1 VGLRVHFAKAPR
13 RHSLKFNLQR
23 SDHHFFM
30 AIDTICP
37 GCGRKLRVG
46 DEFAGKQARCPVCNE
61 IYSVSGVSE
70 TIGNKTNEKTWRLKT
85 PEGQIYG
92 PVLKEE
98 LDNWV
103 TDGRVTAECQLAP
116 DESNW
121 DSAENVYPVLRVAK
135 TAIHVPFGTRGTESP
150 TTSSRPATGY
160 SAATA
165 TAGPTRYRYA
175 AAHRGGLI
183 LALAVLSWA
192 VCPVFGLFAW
202 IMGSGDLREMR
213 QGRMDPSGLGLT
225 QAGQVVSMIHVIL
238 VAIGLAVVVLFAL
251 FAVVAN

>member
-1 VGLRVHFAKAPR
+1 MP
-13 RHSLKFNLQR
+13 
-23 SDHHFFM
+23 
-30 AIDTICP
+30 IETICP

-70 TIGNKTNEKTWRLKT
+70 SIGDTRNEKTWRLKT

-98 LDNWV
+98 LDKWV

-116 DESNW
+116 DEANW
-121 DSAENVYPVLRVAK
+121 DYAGEFYPVLNEVQ
-135 TAIHVPFGTRGTESP
+135 TATRIPFGTGATESP
-150 TTSSRPATGY
+150 VTSPQTAGGY
-160 SAATA
+160 SPVNT
-165 TAGPTRYRYA
+165 TAGPTRYRYT

-183 LALAVLSWA
+183 LALAVISW
-192 VCPVFGLFAW
+192 VIGICPIFGLFAW

-213 QGRMDPSGLGLT
+213 LGRMDPSGMGLT
-225 QAGQVVSMIHVIL
+225 QAGQIIGMIHSIL
-238 VAIGLAVVVLFAL
+238 FIIGLLIFVFVMLAAT
-251 FAVVAN
+251 VAN